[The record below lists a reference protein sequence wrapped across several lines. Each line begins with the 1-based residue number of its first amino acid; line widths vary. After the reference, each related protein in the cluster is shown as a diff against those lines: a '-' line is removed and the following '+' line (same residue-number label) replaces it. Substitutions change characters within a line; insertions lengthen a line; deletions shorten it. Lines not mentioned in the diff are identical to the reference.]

1 MDHRLSKPRRFTLTG
16 SIRIFI
22 AESLLMPTGFI
33 IIAILTRALGAEQYG
48 IYVLA
53 VSIVSWIEASIN
65 SLLAHS
71 SILASSNSE
80 NIDETSSIILRSYL
94 IAGISAGLVLLF
106 FSHSIAVFFDE
117 PKLTS
122 LLRFFSLDIPLFAIA
137 RAYRFLWIGT
147 GQFKLGA
154 IMSVGRWLV
163 RLALV
168 SLLIFG
174 GFSLAGAIL
183 ANIGATLFE
192 VLYAI
197 SKKRINP
204 FARSLVSTKTFFSA
218 IKPLALYALTMR
230 LFSNLDLLSLKVL
243 GAGIH
248 EVGFYGAAQNLAIV
262 PGIIAMSFSPL
273 LLSTL
278 NKIVSQEQMEKAKLI
293 STDALRLAVGL
304 LPFAALI
311 AGSSGEI
318 VSFVLGKDF
327 VGSKVLLRLLIF
339 AAVFQTI
346 FSITSV
352 MLMAAKKAG
361 QIAKLALI
369 LLISSVG
376 VYSVFVPQF
385 GTIAAA
391 WTITIM
397 TLLAAISGFF
407 LIHKNWKVRPPVPT
421 LMRAI
426 LFSMVFGLFSTLWI
440 STGFW
445 TIVEII
451 VLSGFILASFFLTGE
466 LSGSEKIQL
475 RKFIIHIL
483 NSKSCR

>member
-1 MDHRLSKPRRFTLTG
+1 MDYRLSKPRRFTLTG

-80 NIDETSSIILRSYL
+80 NIDETSAVVLRSYL
-94 IAGISAGLVLLF
+94 IAGISAGLILF
-106 FSHSIAVFFDE
+106 VFSNSIAIFFDE
-117 PKLTS
+117 PKLTN
-122 LLRFFSLDIPLFAIA
+122 LLRFFSIDIPLFAIA
-137 RAYRFLWIGT
+137 RAYRGLWIGT
-147 GQFKLGA
+147 GQFTLRA

-192 VLYAI
+192 VIYAI

-204 FARSLVSTKTFFSA
+204 FARSLESSKTFFSA

-248 EVGFYGAAQNLAIV
+248 EVGYYGAAQR
-262 PGIIAMSFSPL
+262 
-273 LLSTL
+273 
-278 NKIVSQEQMEKAKLI
+278 KA
-293 STDALRLAVGL
+293 
-304 LPFAALI
+304 P
-311 AGSSGEI
+311 E
-318 VSFVLGKDF
+318 
-327 VGSKVLLRLLIF
+327 
-339 AAVFQTI
+339 
-346 FSITSV
+346 
-352 MLMAAKKAG
+352 
-361 QIAKLALI
+361 
-369 LLISSVG
+369 
-376 VYSVFVPQF
+376 
-385 GTIAAA
+385 
-391 WTITIM
+391 
-397 TLLAAISGFF
+397 
-407 LIHKNWKVRPPVPT
+407 N
-421 LMRAI
+421 
-426 LFSMVFGLFSTLWI
+426 
-440 STGFW
+440 
-445 TIVEII
+445 
-451 VLSGFILASFFLTGE
+451 
-466 LSGSEKIQL
+466 
-475 RKFIIHIL
+475 
-483 NSKSCR
+483 